1 MSLFTMNEGYGYNDI
16 YSLEESR
23 VTDALKSF
31 KEKVVYLFKRSNEM
45 VMVTAASQNG
55 VTNNAAKQEV
65 ERTANNIEK
74 DIKTVENSDDVSR
87 EDLTAL
93 ERFKK
98 RVEDKLEKWDKEIK
112 ELKFKDEGIGTKVI
126 NAIKWAFIQLKR
138 IFTKILKLLV
148 SAISAIYNKIR
159 GVE

>member
-1 MSLFTMNEGYGYNDI
+1 MPLFTMNEGYGYNDI

-23 VTDALKSF
+23 VTDAFKSF
-31 KEKVVYLFKRSNEM
+31 KEKVKRLFTKSNEM
-45 VMVTAASQNG
+45 VAESQNG
-55 VTNNAAKQEV
+55 VTNNIAKQEV
-65 ERTANNIEK
+65 EKTANDIER
-74 DIKTVENSDDVSR
+74 DIKTVENSNEVSR
-87 EDLTAL
+87 EDLTTL

-98 RVEDKLEKWDKEIK
+98 RLEDKLEKWDKEIK

-159 GVE
+159 GVD

>member
-1 MSLFTMNEGYGYNDI
+1 MSIFTMNEGYGYNDI

-45 VMVTAASQNG
+45 MATSQTG

-65 ERTANNIEK
+65 EKTANDIER
-74 DIKTVENSDDVSR
+74 DIKTVESSNEVSR

-98 RVEDKLEKWDKEIK
+98 RLEDKLEKWDKEIK

-159 GVE
+159 GV

>member
-1 MSLFTMNEGYGYNDI
+1 MPLFTMNEGYGYNDI

-23 VTDALKSF
+23 VTDAFKSF
-31 KEKVVYLFKRSNEM
+31 KEKVKRLFTKSNEM
-45 VMVTAASQNG
+45 VAESQNG

-65 ERTANNIEK
+65 EKTANDIER
-74 DIKTVENSDDVSR
+74 DIKTVENSNDVSR
-87 EDLTAL
+87 EDLTTL

-98 RVEDKLEKWDKEIK
+98 RLEDKLEKWDKEIK

-148 SAISAIYNKIR
+148 SAISKIYNKIR
-159 GVE
+159 GIE

>member
-1 MSLFTMNEGYGYNDI
+1 MSLFIINEGYGYNDI

-31 KEKVVYLFKRSNEM
+31 KEKVVYLFKRSNEIM
-45 VMVTAASQNG
+45 ATSQTG

-65 ERTANNIEK
+65 EKTANEIER
-74 DIKTVENSDDVSR
+74 DIKTVESNNEVSR

-98 RVEDKLEKWDKEIK
+98 RLEEKLEKWDKEIK

-148 SAISAIYNKIR
+148 SAISKIYNKIR
-159 GVE
+159 GIE

>member
-45 VMVTAASQNG
+45 IVISQNG
-55 VTNNAAKQEV
+55 VTNNAVKQDV
-65 ERTANNIEK
+65 EKTANFIEK
-74 DIKTVENSDDVSR
+74 DIKTVENSNEVSR
-87 EDLTAL
+87 EDLTTL

-98 RVEDKLEKWDKEIK
+98 RLEEKLDKWDKEIK

-159 GVE
+159 GVD

>member
-1 MSLFTMNEGYGYNDI
+1 MSLFTMNEGYEYNDI

-45 VMVTAASQNG
+45 MTTSQTG
-55 VTNNAAKQEV
+55 VINNTTKQDV
-65 ERTANNIEK
+65 EKTANIIEK
-74 DIKTVENSDDVSR
+74 DIKTVENSNDVSR
-87 EDLTAL
+87 EDLTTL

-98 RVEDKLEKWDKEIK
+98 RLEDKLEKWDKEIK

-148 SAISAIYNKIR
+148 SAISKIYNKIR
-159 GVE
+159 GIE

>member
-1 MSLFTMNEGYGYNDI
+1 MPLFTMNEGYGYNDI

-23 VTDALKSF
+23 VTDAFKSF
-31 KEKVVYLFKRSNEM
+31 KEKVKRLFIKSNEM
-45 VMVTAASQNG
+45 VTDSQNG
-55 VTNNAAKQEV
+55 VTNNTAKQEV
-65 ERTANNIEK
+65 EKTANDIER
-74 DIKTVENSDDVSR
+74 DIKTVENSNEVSR

-98 RVEDKLEKWDKEIK
+98 RLEEKLDKWDKEIK

>member
-45 VMVTAASQNG
+45 IVISQNG
-55 VTNNAAKQEV
+55 VTNNAVKQDV
-65 ERTANNIEK
+65 EKTANEIER
-74 DIKTVENSDDVSR
+74 DIKTVESSNEVSR

-98 RVEDKLEKWDKEIK
+98 RLEDKLEKWDKEIK

-148 SAISAIYNKIR
+148 SVISAIYNKIR
-159 GVE
+159 GVD

>member
-45 VMVTAASQNG
+45 MATSQTG
-55 VTNNAAKQEV
+55 VINNTTKQDV
-65 ERTANNIEK
+65 EKTANIIEK

-87 EDLTAL
+87 EDLTTL

-98 RVEDKLEKWDKEIK
+98 RLEDKLEKWDKEIK
-112 ELKFKDEGIGTKVI
+112 ELKFKDEGIGTKVV

>member
-1 MSLFTMNEGYGYNDI
+1 MLLFTMNEGYGYNDI

-45 VMVTAASQNG
+45 IAISQNG

-65 ERTANNIEK
+65 EKTANEIER
-74 DIKTVENSDDVSR
+74 DIKTVESSNEVSR
-87 EDLTAL
+87 EDLTTL

-98 RVEDKLEKWDKEIK
+98 RLEDKLEKWDKEIK

-148 SAISAIYNKIR
+148 YAISAIYNKIR
-159 GVE
+159 GVD

>member
-1 MSLFTMNEGYGYNDI
+1 MSLFTMNEGYGHNDI

-45 VMVTAASQNG
+45 IVTSQNG
-55 VTNNAAKQEV
+55 VTNNAVKQDV
-65 ERTANNIEK
+65 EKTANEIER
-74 DIKTVENSDDVSR
+74 DIKTVESSNEVSR

-98 RVEDKLEKWDKEIK
+98 RLEDKLEKWDREIK

-148 SAISAIYNKIR
+148 SAISAIYNKIK
-159 GVE
+159 GVD

>member
-23 VTDALKSF
+23 VTNALKSF

-45 VMVTAASQNG
+45 IATSQTG
-55 VTNNAAKQEV
+55 VINNTTKQDV
-65 ERTANNIEK
+65 EKTANDIER
-74 DIKTVENSDDVSR
+74 DIKTVENSDETSR
-87 EDLTAL
+87 EDLTTL

-98 RVEDKLEKWDKEIK
+98 RLEEKLDKWDKEIK
-112 ELKFKDEGIGTKVI
+112 ELKFKDEGIGTKII
-126 NAIKWAFIQLKR
+126 NAVKWAFIQLKR

>member
-1 MSLFTMNEGYGYNDI
+1 MPLFTMNEGYGYNDI

-23 VTDALKSF
+23 VTDAFKSF
-31 KEKVVYLFKRSNEM
+31 KEKVKRLFIKSNEM
-45 VMVTAASQNG
+45 VAESQNG
-55 VTNNAAKQEV
+55 VTNNTTKQDV
-65 ERTANNIEK
+65 EATANGIER
-74 DIKTVENSDDVSR
+74 DIKTVESSDDVSR
-87 EDLTAL
+87 EDLTTL

-98 RVEDKLEKWDKEIK
+98 RLEDKLEKWDKEIK

-148 SAISAIYNKIR
+148 SAISKIYNKIR
-159 GVE
+159 GIE

>member
-1 MSLFTMNEGYGYNDI
+1 MSLFTMNERYGYNDI

-45 VMVTAASQNG
+45 MTTSQTG
-55 VTNNAAKQEV
+55 VINNTTKQDV
-65 ERTANNIEK
+65 EKTANIIEK
-74 DIKTVENSDDVSR
+74 DIKTVENSNDASR
-87 EDLTAL
+87 EDLTTL

-98 RVEDKLEKWDKEIK
+98 RLEDKLEKWDKEIK
-112 ELKFKDEGIGTKVI
+112 ELKFKDEGIGTKVV

-138 IFTKILKLLV
+138 IFIKILKLLV
-148 SAISAIYNKIR
+148 SAISKIYNKIR
-159 GVE
+159 GIE

>member
-1 MSLFTMNEGYGYNDI
+1 MPLFTMNEGYGYNDI

-23 VTDALKSF
+23 VTDAFKSF
-31 KEKVVYLFKRSNEM
+31 KEKVKRLFTKSNEM
-45 VMVTAASQNG
+45 VAESQNG
-55 VTNNAAKQEV
+55 VTNNTAKQEV
-65 ERTANNIEK
+65 EKTANDIER
-74 DIKTVENSDDVSR
+74 DIKNVENSDGVSR

-98 RVEDKLEKWDKEIK
+98 RLEDKLEKWDKEIK

-148 SAISAIYNKIR
+148 SAISKIYNKIR
-159 GVE
+159 GIE

>member
-1 MSLFTMNEGYGYNDI
+1 MPLFTMNEGYGYNDI

-23 VTDALKSF
+23 VTDAFKSF
-31 KEKVVYLFKRSNEM
+31 KEKVKRLFTKSNEM
-45 VMVTAASQNG
+45 VAESQNG

-65 ERTANNIEK
+65 EKTANDIER

-87 EDLTAL
+87 EDLTTL

-98 RVEDKLEKWDKEIK
+98 RLEDKLEKWDKEIK

-148 SAISAIYNKIR
+148 SAISKIYNKIR
-159 GVE
+159 GIE

>member
-1 MSLFTMNEGYGYNDI
+1 MPLFTMNEGYGYNDI

-23 VTDALKSF
+23 VTDAFRSF
-31 KEKVVYLFKRSNEM
+31 KEKVKRLFIKSNEM
-45 VMVTAASQNG
+45 VSESQKG
-55 VTNNAAKQEV
+55 ITNNASKQEV
-65 ERTANNIEK
+65 ETTANEIER
-74 DIKTVENSDDVSR
+74 DIKTVENSDEVSR

-98 RVEDKLEKWDKEIK
+98 RLEDKLEKWDKEIK
-112 ELKFKDEGIGTKVI
+112 ELKFKDEGIGTKII

-148 SAISAIYNKIR
+148 SAISKIYNKIR

>member
-1 MSLFTMNEGYGYNDI
+1 MPLFTMNEGYGYNDI

-23 VTDALKSF
+23 VTDAFKSF
-31 KEKVVYLFKRSNEM
+31 KEKVKRLFTKSNEM
-45 VMVTAASQNG
+45 VAESQNG

-65 ERTANNIEK
+65 EKTANDIER
-74 DIKTVENSDDVSR
+74 DIKTVESSNEVSR
-87 EDLTAL
+87 EDLTTL

-98 RVEDKLEKWDKEIK
+98 RLEEKLDKWDKEIK

-148 SAISAIYNKIR
+148 SAISKIYNKIR
-159 GVE
+159 GIE

>member
-1 MSLFTMNEGYGYNDI
+1 MPLFTMNEGYGYNDI

-23 VTDALKSF
+23 VTDAFKSF
-31 KEKVVYLFKRSNEM
+31 KEKVKRLFIKSNEM
-45 VMVTAASQNG
+45 VAESQSG
-55 VTNNAAKQEV
+55 VTNNKTKQDV
-65 ERTANNIEK
+65 ETTANEIER
-74 DIKTVENSDDVSR
+74 DIKNVENSDGVSR
-87 EDLTAL
+87 EDLTTL

-98 RVEDKLEKWDKEIK
+98 RLEDKLEKWDKEIK

>member
-1 MSLFTMNEGYGYNDI
+1 MPLFTMNEGYGYNDI

-23 VTDALKSF
+23 VTDAFKSF
-31 KEKVVYLFKRSNEM
+31 KEKVKRLFTKSNEM
-45 VMVTAASQNG
+45 VAESQNG
-55 VTNNAAKQEV
+55 VTNNTAKQEV
-65 ERTANNIEK
+65 EKTANDIER
-74 DIKTVENSDDVSR
+74 DIKTVENSNEVSR
-87 EDLTAL
+87 EDLTTL

-98 RVEDKLEKWDKEIK
+98 RLEDKLEKWDKEIK

-148 SAISAIYNKIR
+148 SAISKIYNKIR
-159 GVE
+159 GIE

>member
-1 MSLFTMNEGYGYNDI
+1 MPLFTMNEGYGYNDI

-23 VTDALKSF
+23 VTDTFKSF
-31 KEKVVYLFKRSNEM
+31 KEKVKRLFTKSNEM
-45 VMVTAASQNG
+45 VAESQNG
-55 VTNNAAKQEV
+55 VTNNTAKQEV
-65 ERTANNIEK
+65 EKTANDIER
-74 DIKTVENSDDVSR
+74 DIKTVENSDETSR

-98 RVEDKLEKWDKEIK
+98 RLEDKLEKWDKEIK

-159 GVE
+159 GVD

>member
-45 VMVTAASQNG
+45 MTTSQTG
-55 VTNNAAKQEV
+55 VINNTTKQDV
-65 ERTANNIEK
+65 EKTANIIEK
-74 DIKTVENSDDVSR
+74 DIKTVENSNDVSR

-98 RVEDKLEKWDKEIK
+98 RLEEKLEKWDKEIK

-148 SAISAIYNKIR
+148 SAISAIYDKIR

>member
-45 VMVTAASQNG
+45 MTTSQTG
-55 VTNNAAKQEV
+55 VINNTTKQDV
-65 ERTANNIEK
+65 EKTANIIEK

-87 EDLTAL
+87 EDITAL

-98 RVEDKLEKWDKEIK
+98 RLEDKLEKWDKEIK

-148 SAISAIYNKIR
+148 SAISKIYNKIR
-159 GVE
+159 GIE

>member
-1 MSLFTMNEGYGYNDI
+1 MPLFTMNEGYGYNDI

-23 VTDALKSF
+23 VTDAFKSF
-31 KEKVVYLFKRSNEM
+31 KEKVKRLFIKSNEM
-45 VMVTAASQNG
+45 VAESQNG

-65 ERTANNIEK
+65 EKTANDIER

-98 RVEDKLEKWDKEIK
+98 RLEDKLEKWDKEIK

-159 GVE
+159 GVD

>member
-45 VMVTAASQNG
+45 MTTSQTG
-55 VTNNAAKQEV
+55 VINNTTKQDV
-65 ERTANNIEK
+65 EKTANIIER
-74 DIKTVENSDDVSR
+74 DIKTVESSNEVSR

-98 RVEDKLEKWDKEIK
+98 RLEDKLEKWDKEIK

-148 SAISAIYNKIR
+148 SAISKIYNKIR
-159 GVE
+159 GIE

>member
-1 MSLFTMNEGYGYNDI
+1 MPLFTMNEGYGYNDI

-23 VTDALKSF
+23 VTDAFKSF
-31 KEKVVYLFKRSNEM
+31 KEKVKRLFIKSNEM
-45 VMVTAASQNG
+45 VTDSQNG
-55 VTNNAAKQEV
+55 VTNNTAKQDV
-65 ERTANNIEK
+65 EKTANDIER
-74 DIKTVENSDDVSR
+74 DIKTVENSNEVSR
-87 EDLTAL
+87 EDLTTL

-98 RVEDKLEKWDKEIK
+98 RLEEKLDKWDKEIK

-159 GVE
+159 GVD

>member
-1 MSLFTMNEGYGYNDI
+1 MPLFTMNEGYGYNDI

-23 VTDALKSF
+23 VTDAFKSF
-31 KEKVVYLFKRSNEM
+31 KEKVKRLFTKSNEM
-45 VMVTAASQNG
+45 VAESQNG
-55 VTNNAAKQEV
+55 VTNNTAKQEV
-65 ERTANNIEK
+65 EKTANDIER
-74 DIKTVENSDDVSR
+74 DIKTVESSNEVSR

-98 RVEDKLEKWDKEIK
+98 RLEDKLEKWDKEIK

>member
-45 VMVTAASQNG
+45 IVISKNG
-55 VTNNAAKQEV
+55 VTNNAVKQDV
-65 ERTANNIEK
+65 EKTANFIEK
-74 DIKTVENSDDVSR
+74 DIKTVENSNEVSR
-87 EDLTAL
+87 EDLTTL

-98 RVEDKLEKWDKEIK
+98 RLEEKLDKLDKEIK

-126 NAIKWAFIQLKR
+126 NAIKWAFIQIKR

-148 SAISAIYNKIR
+148 SAISKIYNKIR
-159 GVE
+159 GIE

>member
-16 YSLEESR
+16 YLLEESR

-45 VMVTAASQNG
+45 MTTSQTG
-55 VTNNAAKQEV
+55 VINNTTKQDV
-65 ERTANNIEK
+65 EKTANIIER
-74 DIKTVENSDDVSR
+74 DIKTVESSNEVSR

-98 RVEDKLEKWDKEIK
+98 RLEDKLEKWDKEIK
-112 ELKFKDEGIGTKVI
+112 ELKFKDEGIGTKVV

-148 SAISAIYNKIR
+148 SAISKIYNKIR
-159 GVE
+159 GIE

>member
-1 MSLFTMNEGYGYNDI
+1 MPLFTMNEGYGYNDI

-23 VTDALKSF
+23 VTDAFKSF
-31 KEKVVYLFKRSNEM
+31 KEKVKRLFIKSNEM
-45 VMVTAASQNG
+45 VTDSQNG
-55 VTNNAAKQEV
+55 VTNNAAKQDV
-65 ERTANNIEK
+65 ERTANDIEK

-87 EDLTAL
+87 EDLITL

-98 RVEDKLEKWDKEIK
+98 RLEDKLEKWDKEIK
-112 ELKFKDEGIGTKVI
+112 ELKFKDEGIGTKVV

-159 GVE
+159 GIE

>member
-31 KEKVVYLFKRSNEM
+31 KEKVVYLFKRSNEIM
-45 VMVTAASQNG
+45 TVSQTG
-55 VTNNAAKQEV
+55 VVNNATKQDV
-65 ERTANNIEK
+65 EKTANDIER
-74 DIKTVENSDDVSR
+74 DIKTIENSNEVSR

-98 RVEDKLEKWDKEIK
+98 RLEDKLEKWDKEIK

>member
-1 MSLFTMNEGYGYNDI
+1 MPLFTMNEGYGYNDI

-23 VTDALKSF
+23 VTDAFKSF
-31 KEKVVYLFKRSNEM
+31 KEKVKRLFIKSNEM
-45 VMVTAASQNG
+45 VAESQNG
-55 VTNNAAKQEV
+55 VTNNTAKQEV
-65 ERTANNIEK
+65 EKTANDIER
-74 DIKTVENSDDVSR
+74 DIKTVENSNEVSR

-98 RVEDKLEKWDKEIK
+98 RLEDKLEKWDKEIK

-159 GVE
+159 GIE

>member
-1 MSLFTMNEGYGYNDI
+1 MSLFTMNEGYWYNDI

-45 VMVTAASQNG
+45 IVISQNG
-55 VTNNAAKQEV
+55 VTNNAVKQDV
-65 ERTANNIEK
+65 EKTANEIER
-74 DIKTVENSDDVSR
+74 DIKTVESSNEVSR

-98 RVEDKLEKWDKEIK
+98 RLEDKLEKWDKEIK

-159 GVE
+159 GVD